1 MRLKFAMLAF
11 RAVLFD
17 RDPEEF
23 LARLTDSEL
32 ETVWTS
38 ANQLRHA
45 AKTARDERRSA
56 RLEAVRQQLL
66 PYADLRQLLSYADLR
81 REDWELR
88 A

>member
-45 AKTARDERRSA
+45 AKATRDERRSA
-56 RLEAVRQQLL
+56 KLQEASAKLQEVRKQLFQ
-66 PYADLRQLLSYADLR
+66 YKDSR